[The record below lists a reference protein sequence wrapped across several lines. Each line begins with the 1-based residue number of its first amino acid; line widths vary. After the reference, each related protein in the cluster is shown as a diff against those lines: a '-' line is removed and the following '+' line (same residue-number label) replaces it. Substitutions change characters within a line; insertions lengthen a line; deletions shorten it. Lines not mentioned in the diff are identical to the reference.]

1 MGSKNHLGVKLKA
14 GHLEYRKQDL
24 PSREDGDMGP
34 GQRALQWL
42 LVKIVNDFEQTAH
55 WEVLQP
61 NAGDS

>member
-34 GQRALQWL
+34 GQRALQRL
-42 LVKIVNDFEQTAH
+42 LVKTVNDFEQTAH
-55 WEVLQP
+55 
-61 NAGDS
+61 